1 MGIERELP
9 WVKTIPRTANF
20 RVRGCNLDGVTGM
33 LRGPSRAGIDPSD
46 QLYETYTFVT
56 HLDWNE
62 TMYKGKSILNHGGGF
77 PTASQKFVRIP
88 RDEPLG
94 QQTYT

>member
-1 MGIERELP
+1 M
-9 WVKTIPRTANF
+9 
-20 RVRGCNLDGVTGM
+20 DGVTGM

-46 QLYETYTFVT
+46 QLYETYVQYMFVACF
-56 HLDWNE
+56 DRNE
-62 TMYKGKSILNHGGGF
+62 TMYKKKSILNHGGGF